1 MKDKRVAFFLS
12 SLDGGGVERMTLN
25 LSQELSD
32 RGYDVDLIVCNL
44 KGDYVKEIPP
54 SLNVYNLKVNKG
66 IFSIFKLIKY
76 LKSRKPEVFISAKD
90 YLNII
95 AIISKMLSGIKTNLI
110 VSTRVN
116 ISTQLSHGFTW
127 KLKIISLLT
136 KYFYPY
142 ANKVVAVSEGVK
154 TDLIQLTGLNSK
166 DIKVIYNPVITKGLE
181 EKLAE
186 EVYHPWFDSTNIP
199 VIVTV
204 ARLHPQKDLQTL
216 LKAMAII
223 KKTKDVR
230 LIVVGDGPERN
241 QLELFIRELNL
252 ENNVDLVG
260 FKANPYPYLKQS
272 SLFVLSSLYEGFG
285 NVLVEALFAGIPIV
299 STDCPSG
306 PSEILN
312 NGEFGTLVPIGN
324 ADELAR
330 AMIKQLD
337 QENNM
342 KSLQSRAYEFT
353 VQRALEKYMS
363 LF

>member
-1 MKDKRVAFFLS
+1 MGNKRVAFFLS

-44 KGDYVKEIPP
+44 KGGYVKEIP
-54 SLNVYNLKVNKG
+54 SSVNVYNLDVNKG
-66 IFSIFKLIKY
+66 ILSIFKLKKY

-95 AIISKMLSGIKTNLI
+95 AIIAKLLSRIKTNLI

-127 KLKIISLLT
+127 KLKIISSLI

-154 TDLIQLTGLNSK
+154 ADLMKLTKLNSK
-166 DIKVIYNPVITKGLE
+166 DINVIYNPVITKGLE

-186 EVYHPWFDSTNIP
+186 EIYHPWLESTNIP

-223 KKTKDVR
+223 KKTKEVR

-241 QLELFIRELNL
+241 KLDNFISELKL
-252 ENNVDLVG
+252 ENSVSLVG
-260 FKANPYPYLKQS
+260 FKANPYPYLKKS

-306 PSEILN
+306 PAEILN
-312 NGEFGTLVPIGN
+312 NGEFGILVPVGN
-324 ADELAR
+324 ADELAK
-330 AMIKQLD
+330 AIIKKLE
-337 QENNM
+337 QEKNIE
-342 KSLQSRAYEFT
+342 SLQARANEFT
-353 VQRALEKYMS
+353 VQRALEKYIS